1 MPHHEK
7 MSRTMRIDLIPD
19 IPAQTEGHRRSRVV
33 VKPGEV
39 RRSQVSIP
47 ISAKE
52 DSAHDLYHELLN
64 GIYDAAIITDL
75 NGVISDVNVRATE
88 FLQWSADELSGFYIS
103 DIISGA
109 GQELI
114 EMLVANL
121 ENERH
126 SLIQA
131 YCFRKDGSMFPA
143 EIAVNKFRMGEGSLC
158 FFVRDVTVRR
168 QAEEMLRT
176 EHNAIQ
182 NAANGIAI
190 ADLDANMEYVN
201 PAFVK
206 MLEYET
212 AESLVGVSVRELLG
226 EGEQTEEM
234 IDKVIAQGLTWRG
247 EMSVTKF
254 SGGSLDLGVFAAC
267 NHNSDGE
274 TVGIVFSFAD
284 LSDRHRAEEAVRK
297 ADQQRVMLETLGA
310 ACHHLGQPAT
320 VLSVSIGVIK
330 SQLNSENKLINNLVD
345 TSVKASEQLGEVLR
359 KLNEVN
365 VYRTTSYLNADSD
378 SQKANRILDI

>member
-1 MPHHEK
+1 

-19 IPAQTEGHRRSRVV
+19 IPAGKGSGRRNRVV
-33 VKPGEV
+33 VKSGTSH
-39 RRSQVSIP
+39 RDVSHVEAP
-47 ISAKE
+47 PKK
-52 DSAHDLYHELLN
+52 DTTDDLYHELLH

-75 NGVISDVNVRATE
+75 KGIISDVNVRATE
-88 FLQWSADELSGFYIS
+88 FLQWSAEELCGAFVA

-109 GQELI
+109 GQDLI
-114 EMLVANL
+114 NMLVANL

-190 ADLDANMEYVN
+190 ADLAANIEYAN
-201 PAFVK
+201 PALVK
-206 MLEYET
+206 LLGYES
-212 AESLVGVSVRELLG
+212 AESLVGVGVREVLG
-226 EGEQTEEM
+226 AGELTEEL
-234 IDKVIAQGLTWRG
+234 IDKVLVHGATWKG
-247 EMSVTKF
+247 EIPVMKP
-254 SGGSLDLGVFAAC
+254 SGDKLDLGVFAAC
-267 NHNSDGE
+267 NRNSDGD

-284 LSDRHRAEEAVRK
+284 LSDRKRADDAIRK
-297 ADQQRVMLETLGA
+297 ADRQRVMLESLGA

-330 SQLNSENKLINNLVD
+330 SQLSSEDTLINELVD
-345 TSVKASEQLGEVLR
+345 TSVKASERLGDVLR

-378 SQKANRILDI
+378 SRSTGRILDI